1 MNRAIRSCP
10 TCSTLAALLGLL
22 LFAALARGA
31 DEGTFAN
38 WDVTQPRGKTRTIE
52 FTATEGTGMSV
63 DISPDGQWLV
73 FDLLAQVYR
82 LPVAGGEAQNL
93 THDSGIALNYHP
105 RYSPDGRHIAFI
117 SDRGGQSNLWVMDA
131 DGRNPRLVHADL
143 DTPMAEPAWTPQGE
157 AIVAVRYYP
166 HSMGPWTRT
175 NRLWTF
181 PLDGS
186 APTELAT
193 SGNTLVYSP
202 SVSPDGRY
210 VYYHSS
216 SLPVIAEG
224 YYKIGAQHELRR
236 LDLTTNVDQVLS
248 DTATR
253 RYYHREPFYRFAPAL
268 SPDGK
273 WLAFARRVPGGVTRH
288 NNVEY
293 AQRTGLWVRNLESGV
308 EQLVI
313 DALTPDQL
321 ETHTMY
327 QIRLLPGYAWAR
339 DSQSIVYSEGG
350 QLRRGYVADRRV
362 ETIPF
367 SAQVKREIS
376 QQVRPSFRVADA
388 AFDVKFPRWPAL
400 SPDGSELAFEAVGAI
415 WLQSRNGGKP
425 RRLTPNDA
433 GEVVTVELTP
443 AWSPDGQSIAYTTWS
458 DEEGGH
464 VWRIPAAGGRSQRLT
479 QQAGEYLNPVWSP
492 DGSEVVVT
500 RGSGNGLRGEG
511 TARTPWNE
519 LVRLPAAGGATQL
532 VARVIPADDQYIR
545 SSYLPDGRIYFVT
558 RASAEET
565 RTTPAASTTL
575 RSVRPDGSDLA
586 VHATFI
592 SVSDVQPSPDGKFI
606 AFGTVE
612 SVFLAALPPASGAA
626 PPFINRLAAESGV
639 REIGPTGG
647 FFPRW
652 NAKGQLVYVR
662 GPRAYELD
670 AGGKVT
676 RQWPLDLRLPR
687 DRPQGTLALT
697 NARIVT
703 VDNRKV
709 IDRGTI
715 LIRGN
720 RIIGLGD
727 VATEKADRVIDLQ
740 GRTIIPGLI
749 DVHAHHHS
757 GATDGEIVPPHRAE
771 SANYL
776 AYGVTTAFDPAAAS
790 HLIFPA
796 ADLTA
801 AGKLLGPRLYST
813 GKVVVGAPG
822 TTALESLSHTR
833 RVADRLQT
841 WGALGLK
848 QYYQPR
854 RAQRQWMSEV
864 ARQRG
869 DVLVTGEGMDF
880 AYDLSMVMDGQT
892 AWEHPILDIPLYAD
906 VIQLLARSGVVYNP
920 ELITP
925 GQGLYVLEYFLSRER
940 LTEDAKQQRWVRW
953 DQLMRKK
960 NHTQRPLSE
969 YPAVFSVE
977 AVKDIVRAGGKV
989 GVGGHGQEQGL
1000 GTHWEMWTFGFVL
1013 DPIEALEAATIRNA
1027 QYLGLDR
1034 DLGSIAVGKLA
1045 DLVILDADP
1054 LADLR
1059 NSLKIHQVMLDGR
1072 LYDGETLDEVWPRSR
1087 PYGPR
1092 RWTVQDVLQPGG
1104 ARASSA
1110 P

>member
-1 MNRAIRSCP
+1 M
-10 TCSTLAALLGLL
+10 
-22 LFAALARGA
+22 FAAIARA
-31 DEGTFAN
+31 APDATFAN
-38 WDVTQPRGKTRTIE
+38 WDVTQPRGKTRTVE
-52 FTATEGTGMSV
+52 FSTAEGTGMSV
-63 DISPDGQWLV
+63 DISPNGQWLI
-73 FDLLAQVYR
+73 FDLLSHIYRVPASGGDAQV
-82 LPVAGGEAQNL
+82 L
-93 THDSGIALNYHP
+93 TQDSGIALNYHP
-105 RYSPDGRHIAFI
+105 KYSPDGHRIAFI
-117 SDRGGQSNLWVMDA
+117 SDRGGQNNLWVMDA
-131 DGRNPRLVHADL
+131 DGRNPRLVYADL
-143 DTPMAEPAWTPQGE
+143 DTSMAEPAWTPDGS

-175 NRLWTF
+175 NRLWKF

-193 SGNTLVYSP
+193 SANTLVYSP
-202 SVSPDGRY
+202 SISPDGRY

-216 SLPVIAEG
+216 SQPVIAEG
-224 YYKIGAQHELRR
+224 YFKIGTRHELRR
-236 LDLTTNVDQVLS
+236 LDLSSNVDQVVV
-248 DTATR
+248 DAAGR
-253 RYYHREPFYRFAPAL
+253 RYYHREPFYAFAPSL

-293 AQRTGLWVRNLESGV
+293 AQRTGLWVRNLETGV
-308 EQLVI
+308 EHLAI

-350 QLRRGYVADRRV
+350 QLRRSYLIDQRV
-362 ETIPF
+362 QTIPF
-367 SAQVKREIS
+367 RAQVKREIS
-376 QQVRPSFRVADA
+376 EQVRPSFRIADET
-388 AFDVKFPRWPAL
+388 FDVKFPRWPAL
-400 SPDGSELAFEAVGAI
+400 SPDGKTLAFEAAGSI
-415 WLQSRNGGKP
+415 WLQTRGGKP
-425 RRLTPNDA
+425 KRLLAETTS
-433 GEVVTVELTP
+433 EVTVELTP
-443 AWSPDGQSIAYTTWS
+443 AWSPDGGWLAYATWS
-458 DEEGGH
+458 DEQGGH
-464 VWRIPAAGGRSQRLT
+464 VWRIPAAGGTPQRLT
-479 QQAGEYLNPVWSP
+479 QTAGEYLNPVWSP
-492 DGSEVVVT
+492 DGTEIVVT

-511 TARTPWNE
+511 TAHTPWNE
-519 LVRLPAAGGATQL
+519 LIRLPASGGALSIVT
-532 VARVIPADDQYIR
+532 RVIPGEDEYVRA
-545 SSYLPDGRIYFVT
+545 SYLPDGRIYFVT
-558 RASAEET
+558 RATDDEM
-565 RTTPAASTTL
+565 RKTPAASTVL
-575 RSVRPDGSDLA
+575 RSIRPDGGDA
-586 VHATFI
+586 RAHASF
-592 SVSDVQPSPDGKFI
+592 SYVADAQLSPDGKVI

-612 SVFLAALPPASGAA
+612 SVFMAPLPRASGNG
-626 PPFINRLAAESGV
+626 PPFIDRLSAASSV

-652 NAKGQLVYVR
+652 NARGQLVYVR
-662 GPRAYELD
+662 GPRAHELD
-670 AGGKVT
+670 SSGTVVAEWK
-676 RQWPLDLRLPR
+676 LDLRLPR
-687 DRPQGTLALT
+687 PKPQGTLALK

-709 IDRGTI
+709 IERGTI

-720 RIIGLGD
+720 RIVGLGD
-727 VATEKADRVIDLQ
+727 VAVGKADRVIDLR
-740 GRTIIPGLI
+740 GKTVIPGLM

-757 GATDGEIVPPHRAE
+757 GGTDGEIVPPHRAE

-776 AYGVTTAFDPAAAS
+776 AYGVTTTFDPAAPS
-790 HLIFPA
+790 QLIFPA
-796 ADLTA
+796 ADLTS
-801 AGKLLGPRLYST
+801 AGKMLGPRLFST
-813 GKVVVGAPG
+813 GQLVVGAPG
-822 TTALESLSHTR
+822 TTALESLSHAHR
-833 RVADRLQT
+833 IADRLQT

-906 VIQLLARSGVVYNP
+906 VIQFLARSGVVYNP

-925 GQGLYVLEYFLSRER
+925 GQGLYVLEYFLSREN
-940 LTEDAKQQRWVRW
+940 LAGDAKQQRWVHW
-953 DQLMRKK
+953 DQLMRKR
-960 NHTQRPLSE
+960 NHAQRPLSE

-1000 GTHWEMWTFGFVL
+1000 GTHWEMWTFGFAL

-1034 DLGSIAVGKLA
+1034 DLGSITVGKLA

-1054 LADLR
+1054 LADRR
-1059 NSLKIHQVMLDGR
+1059 NSVKIHQVMLDGH
-1072 LYDGETLDEVWPRSR
+1072 LYDGETLDEVWPRAK

-1092 RWTVQDVLQPGG
+1092 RWSLQNALGSDNAG
-1104 ARASSA
+1104 QK
-1110 P
+1110 

>member
-1 MNRAIRSCP
+1 MRTIRWV
-10 TCSTLAALLGLL
+10 GLMS
-22 LFAALARGA
+22 LFLWAALAHSAA
-31 DEGTFAN
+31 DATFAT
-38 WDVTQPRGKTRTIE
+38 WDVTQPRGKTRTVE
-52 FTATEGTGMSV
+52 FSTTEGTGMSV

-73 FDLLAQVYR
+73 FDLLSQVYR
-82 LPVAGGEAQNL
+82 VPIAGGEAQCL
-93 THDSGIALNYHP
+93 TQNSGIALNYHP
-105 RYSPDGRHIAFI
+105 KYSPDGRQIAFV
-117 SDRGGQSNLWVMDA
+117 SDRGGQNNLWLMDA
-131 DGRNPRLVHADL
+131 DGRDARMVRADL
-143 DTPMAEPAWTPQGE
+143 DTPVAEPTWTPDGK

-175 NRLWTF
+175 NRLWIF

-186 APTELAT
+186 APHELAT
-193 SGNTLVYSP
+193 SRNTLVDSP
-202 SVSPDGRY
+202 SVSADGRF

-224 YYKIGAQHELRR
+224 YYKIGTQHELRR
-236 LDLTTNVDQVLS
+236 LDLTTRVDQVVS
-248 DTATR
+248 DTAAR
-253 RYYHREPFYRFAPAL
+253 RYYHREPFSAFAPSI

-273 WLAFARRVPGGVTRH
+273 WLAFARRVPGGSTRH
-288 NNVEY
+288 NNIEY
-293 AQRTGLWVRNLESGV
+293 AQRTGLWVRDLQTGV
-308 EQLVI
+308 EQLMI

-350 QLRRGYVADRRV
+350 QLRRSYLADKNVR
-362 ETIPF
+362 TIPF
-367 SAQVKREIS
+367 RAHVKREIS
-376 QQVRPSFRVADA
+376 ERVRPSFRVADA
-388 AFDVKFPRWPAL
+388 TFDVKFPRWPAL
-400 SPDGSELAFEAVGAI
+400 APDGKTLAFEAAGSI
-415 WLQSRNGGKP
+415 WLQSNGNGKP
-425 RRLTPNDA
+425 RRLTANDSND
-433 GEVVTVELTP
+433 VVTVELTP
-443 AWSPDGQSIAYTTWS
+443 AWSNDGRWIAFTTWS
-458 DEEGGH
+458 DEDGGH
-464 VWRIPAAGGRSQRLT
+464 LWRIPATGGQAQRLT
-479 QQAGEYLNPVWSP
+479 EHASEYLNPVWSP
-492 DGSEVVVT
+492 DDREIVVT

-511 TARTPWNE
+511 TARTAWNE
-519 LVRLPAAGGATQL
+519 LVRVPATGGDIQT
-532 VARVIPADDQYIR
+532 VIRVIPADRDYVR
-545 SSYLPDGRIYFVT
+545 SSYLPDGRIYFLT
-558 RASAEET
+558 QATAEEAKAK
-565 RTTPAASTTL
+565 PAALAAL
-575 RSVRPDGSDLA
+575 RSVRPDGSDGKT
-586 VHATFI
+586 HATFP
-592 SVSDVQPSPDGKFI
+592 SVSDVQPSPDGKRV
-606 AFGTVE
+606 AFSAAE
-612 SVFLAALPPASGAA
+612 SVFLFDLPPASESVA
-626 PPFINRLAAESGV
+626 PFIDRLAPESGV

-662 GPRAYELD
+662 GPRAYQIDIDGSVAKQWSLEL
-670 AGGKVT
+670 
-676 RQWPLDLRLPR
+676 QLPR
-687 DRPQGTLALT
+687 DRPRGTLALT

-703 VDNRKV
+703 LDNRKI

-715 LIRGN
+715 LVRDN
-720 RIIGLGD
+720 RIVGLGD
-727 VATEKADRVIDLQ
+727 VAIDKADRVIDLQ
-740 GRTIIPGLI
+740 GKTVMPGLI
-749 DVHAHHHS
+749 DIHAHHHS
-757 GATDGEIVPPHRAE
+757 GALDGEIVPPHRVE

-776 AYGVTTAFDPAAAS
+776 AYGVTTTFDPAAPS
-790 HLIFPA
+790 HIVFPA

-801 AGKLLGPRLYST
+801 AGKLIGPRLYST
-813 GKVVVGAPG
+813 GHIIVGARG
-822 TTALESLSHTR
+822 SMALESLEHAN
-833 RVADRLQT
+833 RVADRLHT

-854 RAQRQWMSEV
+854 RAQRQWVSEV

-880 AYDLSMVMDGQT
+880 AYDLSMIMDGQT

-906 VIQLLARSGVVYNP
+906 VVQFVVRSGVVYNP

-925 GQGLYVLEYFLSRER
+925 GQGLYLLEYFLSREH

-969 YPAVFSVE
+969 YPGVFSVE

-1000 GTHWEMWTFGFVL
+1000 GTHWELWTFGFVL

-1034 DLGSIAVGKLA
+1034 DLGSITVGKLA

-1059 NSLKIHQVMLDGR
+1059 NSVKIHQVMLDGR
-1072 LYDGETLDEVWPRSR
+1072 LYSGDTLDEVWPRGRS
-1087 PYGPR
+1087 YGPR
-1092 RWTVQDVLQPGG
+1092 RWTVESALSQPGG
-1104 ARASSA
+1104 ARVSSA